1 MMTPFS
7 GATGATMPRR
17 TMLLLTL
24 FPLMVQAQVYKWV
37 DEKGK
42 VQYGDRPVA
51 KEIKNVPVLREAK
64 QQTSVPQPGMK
75 AEEVRRLYGEPERVQ
90 KTSTKSGV
98 SLIWLYRKSKLS
110 SQDFIV
116 KIQDDEVVEVL
127 TDTGEKA
134 PPAPKTKQASP
145 DDPAASDETRFAAS
159 GSDYSAAQ
167 EESARRAAIE
177 KERRCAALRENIQQ
191 IQNQERRGG
200 SAATMDNLREQ
211 KRKHDNQA
219 WSQGC

>member
-134 PPAPKTKQASP
+134 PPAQSA
-145 DDPAASDETRFAAS
+145 PALV
-159 GSDYSAAQ
+159 
-167 EESARRAAIE
+167 AR
-177 KERRCAALRENIQQ
+177 KALQ
-191 IQNQERRGG
+191 
-200 SAATMDNLREQ
+200 T
-211 KRKHDNQA
+211 
-219 WSQGC
+219 